1 MSVSRR
7 LGQASLAAITLI
19 GAAFGA
25 AAGGGCA
32 SSGSEDGTGSPTS
45 PNSSTTTPPSTSNKP
60 DDPIQDQPD
69 KAITKD
75 GQLLFADGAP
85 IIGLDYVSGDT
96 KGTTDATGKFT
107 YEDSNTIKFS
117 LGDMILGEPK
127 GAAILSPYQLAAS
140 VTCEDTDP
148 LKVLVGLLE
157 TLDQDANAA
166 NGITLPKVTASGTAK
181 ALIQATPEE
190 ISAFVATAAP
200 GKTLPLADDGL
211 KTFITAFDAEAY
223 TAGGATEVFAITTAA
238 VRSQGVATDGT
249 SVFFSGNFGFDITD
263 AVTLTSKKQNA
274 LAIPGELMLAGS
286 DHIGD
291 FDIWNGTI
299 YAPIEDSNGYKHPKI
314 VLYDA
319 ATLQAGTQFDIPT
332 TLQSEGVPWVAVDGP
347 RGFAYMAEWTTTPVI
362 HVFDLS
368 TMTFKHDVTLSKTLG
383 RIQGAKV
390 YKGLLYFSMD
400 DANKTV
406 GKIHLATGMVMD
418 LFTINVSTIELE
430 GLVLYPRAADGSMLH
445 TLDIDRSSGTKLTP
459 PEYRHFKTTKEP
471 LRWKAC
477 P

>member
-7 LGQASLAAITLI
+7 LGQASLAIVTLL
-19 GAAFGA
+19 GAAVGA
-25 AAGGGCA
+25 CA
-32 SSGSEDGTGSPTS
+32 SSGSGEGTESPS
-45 PNSSTTTPPSTSNKP
+45 PSSSTTTPPTTTNKT
-60 DDPIQDQPD
+60 DDPIPDQPD

-85 IIGLDYVSGDT
+85 IVGLDYASGDT

-107 YEDSNTIKFS
+107 YEDGNTIKFS
-117 LGDMILGEPK
+117 LGDMIFGEPK
-127 GAAILSPYQLAAS
+127 GAAILTPYQLAAS
-140 VTCEDTDP
+140 VTCDDTDP
-148 LKVLVGLLE
+148 VKVLVGLLE
-157 TLDQDANAA
+157 TLDQDNNAA
-166 NGITLPKVTASGTAK
+166 NGITLPKVTAGGTAK
-181 ALIQATPEE
+181 ALIQATAEE
-190 ISAFVATAAP
+190 INAFVAANAP
-200 GKTLPLADDGL
+200 GKTLPAAADGL
-211 KTFITAFDAEAY
+211 KAFITVFDAEAY
-223 TAGGATEVFAITTAA
+223 TAGGALEKFAITTAP

-249 SVFFSGNFGFDITD
+249 NVYFSGNYGFDITD
-263 AVTLTSKKQNA
+263 PVTLASKKSNA

-291 FDIWNGTI
+291 IDVWNGTI

-319 ATLQAGTQFDIPT
+319 ASLQAGTQYDIPT

-362 HVFDLS
+362 HVFDLA
-368 TMTFKHDVTLSKTLG
+368 TMTFKHDIALSKTLG
-383 RIQGAKV
+383 RIQGGKV

-418 LFTINVSTIELE
+418 LFTINISTIELE

-445 TLDIDRSSGTKLTP
+445 TLDIDRSGGKLQAN
-459 PEYRHFKTTKEP
+459 PEYRHFKATKEP